1 MGLNAGTLRRRV
13 TIEKLSEQS
22 LNAYGESV
30 QTSDQWLP
38 VRTVWAGVMA
48 VTAREVV
55 QSDRTQTSITYKVRL
70 RTQTD
75 LTTKHRLRWQGGIL
89 NIQSILLRGNRLEE
103 QEVLCAEQV
112 D

>member
-1 MGLNAGTLRRRV
+1 MVLTAGTMRRRV

-22 LNAYGESV
+22 LNAFGESV
-30 QTSDQWLP
+30 QTADQWTV

-48 VTAREVV
+48 VSAREAV
-55 QSDRTQTSITYKVRL
+55 QSERTQNVITYKVRM
-70 RTQTD
+70 RTQPD
-75 LTTKHRLRWQGGIL
+75 LTTKHRLRWQGGVL

>member
-1 MGLNAGTLRRRV
+1 MGLTAGTLRRRV

-22 LNAYGESV
+22 LNAFGESV
-30 QTSDQWLP
+30 QTADQWVP
-38 VRTVWAGVMA
+38 VRSVWAGVMA
-48 VTAREVV
+48 ITAREAV

-70 RTQTD
+70 RTQPD
-75 LTTKHRLRWQGGIL
+75 LTTKHRLRWQGGVL